1 MPKYVYNCNDCE
13 NNFEVVHGMTEKQE
27 RCELCGCLSDLT
39 RIPQMP
45 SIQKTKQSGH
55 LVDEF
60 IEKNKRVFKEMAKE
74 AREQEYEP

>member
-1 MPKYVYNCNDCE
+1 MPKYVYNCGDCE
-13 NNFEVVHGMTEKQE
+13 GNFEIVHGMTEKQE
-27 RCELCGCLSDLT
+27 QCELCGYSGDLT

-45 SIQKTKQSGH
+45 SIQKTRQSGH

-60 IEKNKRVFKEMAKE
+60 IEKNKKVLKEMTKE